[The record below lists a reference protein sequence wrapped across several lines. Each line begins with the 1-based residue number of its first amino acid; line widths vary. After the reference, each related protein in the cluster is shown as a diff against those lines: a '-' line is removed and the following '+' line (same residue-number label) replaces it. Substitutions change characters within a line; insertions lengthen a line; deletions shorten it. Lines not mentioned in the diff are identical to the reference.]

1 MEQMEQQKPKRVRR
15 GKDVII
21 QEKIQKLNAKI
32 LDYKQK
38 IEEAEKEIQNLTNPQ
53 PTVKMKDIREKI
65 DELNLPL
72 DDVMKAIE
80 KMGKK

>member
-38 IEEAEKEIQNLTNPQ
+38 IEEAEKEIQDLTNPQ